1 MTMIDIQFIGLL
13 NATLQAATLLF
24 IAALGELITEK
35 SGILNLGVEGMIS
48 IGAVTGFMTAV
59 NTGNLFLSIFIG
71 IFSAALFASLHAFVT
86 VILKQD
92 QTVSGLILTILGLS
106 LSALMGKNYIGKKLP
121 VKIRSLREIENP
133 STLVEVLLSQSY
145 IFFLA
150 ILLMIATAY
159 LLKKTMFGR
168 RLEAVGEDSR
178 AADSMGLNVIK
189 TQFIA
194 TCVGGGF
201 AGLAGAYLTLSYVPY
216 WTDNMTSGR
225 GWIALALVIFGGWKP
240 YRTALGAL
248 LFGFLEA
255 LVPRLQTYGFEI
267 SPYIIKITPYIITII
282 VLVLLTIYKGGRTGS
297 PSNIGI
303 PFFRENR

>member
-1 MTMIDIQFIGLL
+1 MFDIQLMGLL
-13 NATLQAATLLF
+13 NATLQAGTLLF

-48 IGAVTGFMTAV
+48 VGAVSGFMVAV
-59 NTGNLFLSIFIG
+59 NTGNLFLSVLIG
-71 IFSAALFASLHAFVT
+71 IFSAALFSSLHAFVT

-106 LSALMGKNYIGKKLP
+106 LSALMGKKYVGKKLP
-121 VKIRSLREIENP
+121 VKIESLVDIDEP
-133 STLVEVLLSQSY
+133 SNIYEVLISQNY
-145 IFFLA
+145 IFYLA
-150 ILLMIATAY
+150 IFLMVATSFI
-159 LLKKTMFGR
+159 LKKTMFGR

-178 AADSMGLNVIK
+178 AADSMGLNVNK

-201 AGLAGAYLTLSYVPY
+201 SGLAGVYLTLSYVPY

-240 YRTALGAL
+240 YRTAIGAV

-255 LVPRLQTYGFEI
+255 LVPRLQTYGFEL
-267 SPYIIKITPYIITII
+267 SPYLVKITPYAITII
-282 VLVLLTIYKGGRTGS
+282 ILVVLTIYKGGRTGA
-297 PSNIGI
+297 PNNIGI

>member
-1 MTMIDIQFIGLL
+1 MFDIQLMGLL

-48 IGAVTGFMTAV
+48 VGAVSGFMVAV
-59 NTGNLFLSIFIG
+59 NTGNLFLSVLIG
-71 IFSAALFASLHAFVT
+71 IFSAALFSSLHAFVT

-106 LSALMGKNYIGKKLP
+106 LSALMGKKYVGKKLP
-121 VKIRSLREIENP
+121 VKIESLIDIDEP
-133 STLVEVLLSQSY
+133 SNIYEVLISQNY
-145 IFFLA
+145 IFYLA
-150 ILLMIATAY
+150 IFLMVATSFI
-159 LLKKTMFGR
+159 LKKTMFGR

-178 AADSMGLNVIK
+178 AADSMGLNVNK
-189 TQFIA
+189 TQFIV

-201 AGLAGAYLTLSYVPY
+201 SGLAGVYLTLSYVPY

-240 YRTALGAL
+240 YRTAIGAV

-255 LVPRLQTYGFEI
+255 LVPRLQTYGFEL
-267 SPYIIKITPYIITII
+267 SPYLVKITPYAITII
-282 VLVLLTIYKGGRTGS
+282 ILVVLTIYKGGRTGA
-297 PSNIGI
+297 PNNIGI

>member
-1 MTMIDIQFIGLL
+1 MIDIQLIGLL

-48 IGAVTGFMTAV
+48 VGAVTGFMTAI
-59 NTGNLFLSIFIG
+59 NTENIFLAVLVGVLSSSIFASIH
-71 IFSAALFASLHAFVT
+71 ALVT
-86 VILKQD
+86 VVLKQD
-92 QTVSGLILTILGLS
+92 QTVSGLILTILGLALSS
-106 LSALMGKNYIGKKLP
+106 LLGKNYVGRKL
-121 VKIRSLREIENP
+121 VTKLESISSITEP
-133 STLVEVLLSQSY
+133 SNIIEVLISQNI
-145 IFFLA
+145 IFYLNLA
-150 ILLMIATAY
+150 VVLMISTSFV
-159 LLKKTMFGR
+159 LKRTMFGR
-168 RLEAVGEDSR
+168 RLEAVGEDSKSS
-178 AADSMGLNVIK
+178 DSMGLKVAK

-194 TCVGGGF
+194 TCVGGAF
-201 AGLAGAYLTLSYVPY
+201 AGLSGVYLTLSYVPY

-255 LVPRLQTYGFEI
+255 LVPRLQTYGFEL
-267 SPYIIKITPYIITII
+267 SPYIVKITPYVITIL
-282 VLVLLTIYKGGRTGS
+282 VLVILTIYKGGKTGA
-297 PSNIGI
+297 PKNIGV

>member
-1 MTMIDIQFIGLL
+1 MGLL

-48 IGAVTGFMTAV
+48 VGAVSGFMVAV
-59 NTGNLFLSIFIG
+59 NTGNLFLSVLIG
-71 IFSAALFASLHAFVT
+71 IFSAALFSSLHAFVT

-106 LSALMGKNYIGKKLP
+106 LSALMGKKYVGKKLP
-121 VKIRSLREIENP
+121 VKIESLIDIDEP
-133 STLVEVLLSQSY
+133 SNIYEVLISQNY
-145 IFFLA
+145 IFYLA
-150 ILLMIATAY
+150 IFLMVATSNTN
-159 LLKKTMFGR
+159 KKTMFGR
-168 RLEAVGEDSR
+168 RLEAVGEDTR
-178 AADSMGLNVIK
+178 AADSMGLNVNK

-194 TCVGGGF
+194 TLCLRGF
-201 AGLAGAYLTLSYVPY
+201 SGLAGVYLTLSYVPY

-240 YRTALGAL
+240 YRTAIGAV

-255 LVPRLQTYGFEI
+255 LVPRLQTYGFEL
-267 SPYIIKITPYIITII
+267 SPYLVKITPYAITII
-282 VLVLLTIYKGGRTGS
+282 ILVVLTIYKGGRTGA
-297 PSNIGI
+297 PNNIGI

>member
-1 MTMIDIQFIGLL
+1 MFDIQLMGLL

-48 IGAVTGFMTAV
+48 VGAVSGFMVAV
-59 NTGNLFLSIFIG
+59 NTGNLFLSVLIG
-71 IFSAALFASLHAFVT
+71 IFSAALFSSLHAFVT

-106 LSALMGKNYIGKKLP
+106 LSAIMGKKYVGKKLP
-121 VKIRSLREIENP
+121 VKIESLIEIDEP
-133 STLVEVLLSQSY
+133 SNIYEVLISQNY
-145 IFFLA
+145 IFYLA
-150 ILLMIATAY
+150 IFLMVATSFI
-159 LLKKTMFGR
+159 LKKTMFGR

-178 AADSMGLNVIK
+178 AADSMGLNVNK

-201 AGLAGAYLTLSYVPY
+201 SGLAGVYLTLSYVPY

-240 YRTALGAL
+240 YRTAIGAV

-255 LVPRLQTYGFEI
+255 LVPRLQTYGFEL
-267 SPYIIKITPYIITII
+267 SPYLVKITPYAITII
-282 VLVLLTIYKGGRTGS
+282 ILVVLTIYKGGRTGA
-297 PSNIGI
+297 PNNIGI

>member
-1 MTMIDIQFIGLL
+1 MFDIQLMGLL
-13 NATLQAATLLF
+13 NATLQAPTLLF

-48 IGAVTGFMTAV
+48 VGAVSGFMVAV
-59 NTGNLFLSIFIG
+59 NTGNLFLSVLIG
-71 IFSAALFASLHAFVT
+71 IFSAALFSSLHAFVT

-106 LSALMGKNYIGKKLP
+106 LSALMGKKYVGKKLP
-121 VKIRSLREIENP
+121 VKIESLIDIDEP
-133 STLVEVLLSQSY
+133 SNIYEVLISQNY
-145 IFFLA
+145 IFYLA
-150 ILLMIATAY
+150 IFLMVATSFI
-159 LLKKTMFGR
+159 LKKTMFGR

-178 AADSMGLNVIK
+178 AADSMGLNVNK

-201 AGLAGAYLTLSYVPY
+201 SGLAGVYLTLSYVPY

-240 YRTALGAL
+240 YRTAIGAV

-255 LVPRLQTYGFEI
+255 LVPRLQTYGFEL
-267 SPYIIKITPYIITII
+267 SPYLVKVTPYAITII
-282 VLVLLTIYKGGRTGS
+282 ILVVLTIYKGGRTGA
-297 PSNIGI
+297 PNNIGI

>member
-1 MTMIDIQFIGLL
+1 MFDIQLMGLL
-13 NATLQAATLLF
+13 NATLQAGTLLF

-48 IGAVTGFMTAV
+48 VGAVSGFMVAV
-59 NTGNLFLSIFIG
+59 NTGNLFLSVLIG
-71 IFSAALFASLHAFVT
+71 IFSAALFSSIHAFVT

-106 LSALMGKNYIGKKLP
+106 LSALMGKKYVGKKLP
-121 VKIRSLREIENP
+121 VKIENLVDIDEP
-133 STLVEVLLSQSY
+133 SNIYEVLISQNY
-145 IFFLA
+145 IFYLA
-150 ILLMIATAY
+150 IFLMVATSFI
-159 LLKKTMFGR
+159 LKKTMFGR

-178 AADSMGLNVIK
+178 AADSMGLNVNK

-201 AGLAGAYLTLSYVPY
+201 SGLAGVYLTLSYVPY

-240 YRTALGAL
+240 YRTAIGAV

-255 LVPRLQTYGFEI
+255 LVPRLQTYGFEL
-267 SPYIIKITPYIITII
+267 SPYLVKITPYAITII
-282 VLVLLTIYKGGRTGS
+282 ILVVLTIYKGGRTGA
-297 PSNIGI
+297 PNNIGI

>member
-1 MTMIDIQFIGLL
+1 MFDIQLMCLL

-48 IGAVTGFMTAV
+48 VGAVSGFMVAV
-59 NTGNLFLSIFIG
+59 NTGNLFLSVLIG
-71 IFSAALFASLHAFVT
+71 IFSAALFSSLHAFVT

-106 LSALMGKNYIGKKLP
+106 LSALMGKKYVGKKLP
-121 VKIRSLREIENP
+121 VKIESLIDIDEP
-133 STLVEVLLSQSY
+133 SNIYEVLISQNY
-145 IFFLA
+145 IFYLA
-150 ILLMIATAY
+150 IFLMVATSFI
-159 LLKKTMFGR
+159 LKKTMFGR

-178 AADSMGLNVIK
+178 AADSMGLNVNK

-201 AGLAGAYLTLSYVPY
+201 SGLAGVYLTLSYVPY

-240 YRTALGAL
+240 YRTAIGAV

-255 LVPRLQTYGFEI
+255 LVPRLQTYGFEL
-267 SPYIIKITPYIITII
+267 SPYLVKITPYAITII
-282 VLVLLTIYKGGRTGS
+282 ILVVLTIYKGGRTGA
-297 PSNIGI
+297 PNNICI

>member
-1 MTMIDIQFIGLL
+1 MFDIQLMGLL

-48 IGAVTGFMTAV
+48 VGAVSGFMVAV
-59 NTGNLFLSIFIG
+59 NTGNLFLSVLIG
-71 IFSAALFASLHAFVT
+71 IFSAALFSSLHAFVT

-106 LSALMGKNYIGKKLP
+106 LSALMGKKYVGKKMP
-121 VKIRSLREIENP
+121 VKIESLIDIDEP
-133 STLVEVLLSQSY
+133 SNIYEVLISQNY
-145 IFFLA
+145 IFYLA
-150 ILLMIATAY
+150 IFLMVATSFI
-159 LLKKTMFGR
+159 LKKTMFGR

-178 AADSMGLNVIK
+178 AADSMGLNVNK

-201 AGLAGAYLTLSYVPY
+201 SGLAGVYLTLSYVPY

-240 YRTALGAL
+240 YRTAIGAV

-255 LVPRLQTYGFEI
+255 LVPRLQTYGFEL
-267 SPYIIKITPYIITII
+267 SPYLVKITPYAITII
-282 VLVLLTIYKGGRTGS
+282 ILVVLTIYKGGRTGA
-297 PSNIGI
+297 PNNIGI

>member
-1 MTMIDIQFIGLL
+1 MIDIQLLGLL

-48 IGAVTGFMTAV
+48 IGAVAGFITAV
-59 NTGNLFLSIFIG
+59 NTNNIFFAVIVGVLS
-71 IFSAALFASLHAFVT
+71 SAIFASIHAIVT
-86 VILKQD
+86 VVLKQD
-92 QTVSGLILTILGLS
+92 QTVSGLILTILGLALSS
-106 LSALMGKNYIGKKLP
+106 LIGKNYVGKKLDT
-121 VKIRSLREIENP
+121 KLESLFSINDP
-133 STLVEVLLSQSY
+133 SNIFEVLLSQNIIFYISILFMILISY
-145 IFFLA
+145 
-150 ILLMIATAY
+150 T
-159 LLKKTMFGR
+159 LKNTMFGR
-168 RLEAVGEDSR
+168 RFEAVGEDSK

-194 TCVGGGF
+194 TCLGGAF
-201 AGLAGAYLTLSYVPY
+201 AGLSGVYLTLSYVPY
-216 WTDNMTSGR
+216 WTDNMTAGR

-255 LVPRLQTYGFEI
+255 LVPRLQTYGFELNPYIVKI
-267 SPYIIKITPYIITII
+267 SPYIITILI
-282 VLVLLTIYKGGRTGS
+282 LVLLTMYKDGKTGA
-297 PSNIGI
+297 PKNIGI